1 MTNTRNPYKPFLR
14 NVHVRRIFI
23 ITLWAPLEALI
34 IIPLVALIAAWG
46 ELESEMP
53 NLIRAFKDGKSYE

>member
-14 NVHVRRIFI
+14 NVYVRRIFI

-34 IIPLVALIAAWG
+34 IIPLVALNAAWE

-53 NLIRAFKDGKSYE
+53 KLIRAFKDGKSYE